1 MKRLISFLG
10 SKTLTVWLTGF
21 FVIYYLT
28 IAVWSKE
35 AFASFI
41 INLSR
46 NNLFRSVFALFFLN
60 IAIRVSK
67 ALIRIWPSKALF
79 FLRLPLNLGIPILL
93 FTFFI
98 GPSFR
103 DTRQIP
109 VTKGDMV
116 EIRWEGAYLSVTG
129 IEPALKK
136 KALRRDDSSIFDFE
150 PGITLRDD
158 RGTYSIGA
166 FPPKR
171 VGSTYMHILNFGI
184 APGVELRKGNEVVAA
199 GNVALRLTP
208 FGVVDSFTLEPLPYR
223 FYLSIIPN
231 RVIKKGREAER
242 EYDLDRPLY
251 DVKVTKGDKVIY
263 KGSTDAAILF
273 DGDTSLSLS
282 APVDWVLLEVVHDPF
297 LIPFI
302 VGLILTSFG
311 ILLYPFSLICS
322 ENPLL

>member
-1 MKRLISFLG
+1 MKRFTQFLG

-46 NNLFRSVFALFFLN
+46 NNLFRSAFALFFLN
-60 IAIRVSK
+60 VTIRVSK
-67 ALIRIWPSKALF
+67 ALIRLWPSKPIFL
-79 FLRLPLNLGIPILL
+79 LRLPLYLGMPILL

-103 DTRQIP
+103 DTMQIP
-109 VTKGDMV
+109 VTKGDIV
-116 EIRWEGAYLSVTG
+116 EIPWEGAYLSVTG

-136 KALRRDDSSIFDFE
+136 KALRRDDSSIFDYE
-150 PGITLRDD
+150 PGITLMDG
-158 RGTYSIGA
+158 RGSYRIGA

-171 VGSTYMHILNFGI
+171 VGSTFMHILNFGI
-184 APGVELRKGNEVVAA
+184 APGVELRRNNEVVAA

-208 FGVVDSFTLEPLPYR
+208 FGVVDSFELERLPYR
-223 FYLSIIPN
+223 FYLNIIPN

-251 DVKVTKGDKVIY
+251 EAKVIKGDRMIY

-273 DGDTSLSLS
+273 DGDTSLSFS